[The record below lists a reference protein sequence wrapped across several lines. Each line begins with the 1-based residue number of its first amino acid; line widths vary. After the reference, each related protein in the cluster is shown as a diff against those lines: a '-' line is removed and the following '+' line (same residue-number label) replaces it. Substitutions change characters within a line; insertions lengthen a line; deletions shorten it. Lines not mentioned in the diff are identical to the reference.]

1 MKTHELK
8 TTQPHFEHVR
18 SGVKRAEIRRD
29 DRGFAVG
36 DVLVLKEYDPATDSY
51 SGREVEVRVTHVLAG
66 YEALAP
72 GFVMLSIEPQPS
84 ALATAR
90 AEAAL
95 AERAAISTLVGTWW
109 TRHAYEIR
117 AAIDARTTP
126 ATLSTDTLAAIAE
139 TRGLRVLTAE
149 RVAELEGAAKDAS
162 AAVIAEREACAVRI
176 KQAAD
181 QLDAAAARIGELV
194 AERDMAQAMI
204 DELNGDLALVA
215 RERNEARA
223 VLVTARAEAALAER
237 EACAQ
242 WFEDRAAS
250 YERRATLV
258 ADNPASFG
266 GAAVAEDVVE
276 SLTTAGAQAR
286 LDART
291 IRARTTPDTLSTDT
305 LAAIAEARGLRVVEP
320 ELVAEVPVLQWECDL
335 HSIARFGQWVL
346 EADAEAWAV
355 WVDSPGPAARLLV
368 AEATTERTE
377 RAVNR
382 SAAEDALRKLGVAF
396 RTE

>member
-8 TTQPHFEHVR
+8 TVQPHFENVR

-36 DVLVLKEYDPATDSY
+36 DVLVLREYDAATDSY

-95 AERAAISTLVGTWW
+95 AER
-109 TRHAYEIR
+109 
-117 AAIDARTTP
+117 
-126 ATLSTDTLAAIAE
+126 
-139 TRGLRVLTAE
+139 
-149 RVAELEGAAKDAS
+149 
-162 AAVIAEREACAVRI
+162 
-176 KQAAD
+176 
-181 QLDAAAARIGELV
+181 
-194 AERDMAQAMI
+194 
-204 DELNGDLALVA
+204 
-215 RERNEARA
+215 
-223 VLVTARAEAALAER
+223 

-258 ADNPASFG
+258 AGNPASFG

>member
-1 MKTHELK
+1 MANGITNAK
-8 TTQPHFEHVR
+8 V
-18 SGVKRAEIRRD
+18 
-29 DRGFAVG
+29 
-36 DVLVLKEYDPATDSY
+36 
-51 SGREVEVRVTHVLAG
+51 
-66 YEALAP
+66 
-72 GFVMLSIEPQPS
+72 
-84 ALATAR
+84 
-90 AEAAL
+90 EAAI
-95 AERAAISTLVGTWW
+95 E
-109 TRHAYEIR
+109 
-117 AAIDARTTP
+117 
-126 ATLSTDTLAAIAE
+126 
-139 TRGLRVLTAE
+139 
-149 RVAELEGAAKDAS
+149 
-162 AAVIAEREACAVRI
+162 AAVAAEREACAVRI

-258 ADNPASFG
+258 AASFG
-266 GAAVAEDVVE
+266 GAAVVEDVVE

-305 LAAIAEARGLRVVEP
+305 LAAIAEARGLRLVEP
-320 ELVAEVPVLQWECDL
+320 EHLAE
-335 HSIARFGQWVL
+335 L
-346 EADAEAWAV
+346 EALRAAV
-355 WVDSPGPAARLLV
+355 DEETALDR
-368 AEATTERTE
+368 E
-377 RAVNR
+377 RAEHGCGDASCVVERATGMTTNGGCR
-382 SAAEDALRKLGVAF
+382 CGRRALRAALQRARKELAERGSKDGAK
-396 RTE
+396 